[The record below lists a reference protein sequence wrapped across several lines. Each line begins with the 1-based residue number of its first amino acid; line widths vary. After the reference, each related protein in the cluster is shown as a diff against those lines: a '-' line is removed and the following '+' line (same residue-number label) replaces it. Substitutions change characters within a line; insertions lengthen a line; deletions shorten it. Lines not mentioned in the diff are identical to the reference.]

1 MLSDKMEKLWNKF
14 SDEEKEAIETRYQT
28 LRAEYMT
35 LQEIRKHKNITQDD
49 MARLLGIKQE
59 NVSRMER
66 RDDMKLSTLQDYIE
80 ALGGEI
86 QVNAV
91 FPDNTTINILKG
103 KSENRV

>member
-14 SDEEKEAIETRYQT
+14 SDEGKETIETSYQT

-35 LQEIRKHKNITQDD
+35 LQEIRKQKNITQDD

-59 NVSRMER
+59 NVCRIES

-103 KSENRV
+103 KSENQV